1 MSTTFSE
8 TWHRVSQARLSLL
21 PTVSVHKQR
30 FRGEDWYVLRDAYTQ
45 RFFRIR
51 PMAYIFVSR
60 LSHERTVDE
69 VWRSC
74 LDDFPQEA
82 PGQEDAMQV
91 LSQLHHSNLLHYRS
105 KADSQ
110 TIFERYQTHRKR
122 EIGGQLL
129 GFLYLRVPLWD
140 PNAWLNRQRS
150 MVEKWVSWP
159 AAAVLIGVLIAGGL
173 SAILN
178 GDRIWDQS
186 QGLFAIDNLIW
197 LYLCMAVMKML
208 HELGHAFVVKKF
220 GGEVHTMGLMFL
232 VFMPLPYVDA
242 TASWGFRSRYARA
255 LVGAAGILVELFLA
269 ALGAMVWASTGP
281 GLINSL
287 AFNVMVIGS
296 VSSLLFNGN
305 PLLRFDAYY
314 VLSDLLDIPNLY
326 QKASQQWF
334 YFADKYLLGSEKA
347 EPPSR
352 DSREWWH
359 MTLYG
364 LFSFMYRMLIVATI
378 LLFVTDQWFAV
389 GVVFAFTTLIMLVVL
404 PAKKWFA
411 HLTGGSVYRNR
422 RRAVLASLAL
432 VLVPGAVVLW
442 LPLPHAIRVP
452 GMVEAVQY
460 TRVTASSSGRLESV
474 VVLSG
479 TPVMPG
485 QLLLVLTSPELEW
498 ELDIARQQTLETQ
511 MLLSMAF
518 GGTLSDIVPLQK
530 RLESLAV
537 RTAELGAR
545 REALEVRA
553 RHAGVWFSPRL
564 NEKVGNWLPRGE
576 LLGEVVDN
584 SRLRFTAVVSQ
595 EEVNRLFRDK
605 PQTGELRLMGQA
617 DHPVEARQLA
627 VLPYQKQQLA
637 SSALGWGGGGSI
649 AVKPDDPQ
657 GLSTVDTFYE
667 VQAPIPAD
675 QPGVAWHGMTGW
687 LRIPMQYQSLY
698 EQLATAFMQLLQ
710 KRYQL

>member
-60 LSHERTVDE
+60 LSHELTVDE

-110 TIFERYQTHRKR
+110 AIFERYQTHRKR
-122 EIGGQLL
+122 EFGGQLL

-140 PNAWLNRQRS
+140 PNAWLNRQRG

-159 AAAVLIGVLIAGGL
+159 AAAVLIGVLMAGGL

-220 GGEVHTMGLMFL
+220 GGGVHTMGLMFL

-269 ALGAMVWASTGP
+269 ALGAMVWAGTGP

-287 AFNVMVIGS
+287 AFNVMVVGS

-334 YFADKYLLGSEKA
+334 YFADRYLLGSEKA
-347 EPPSR
+347 ESPAR
-352 DSREWWH
+352 DRREWWH

-364 LFSFMYRMLIVATI
+364 LFSFVYRMLIVGTI

-404 PAKKWFA
+404 PAKKWFT
-411 HLTGGSVYRNR
+411 HLTGGAVYRNR
-422 RRAVLASLAL
+422 RRAVVASLAL
-432 VLVPGAVVLW
+432 VLVPAAVVLW

-474 VVLSG
+474 VVPSG
-479 TPVMPG
+479 TPVLPG
-485 QLLLVLTSPELEW
+485 QLLLVLASPELDW
-498 ELDIARQQTLETQ
+498 ELDIARQQTLETR
-511 MLLSMAF
+511 MLLSMAL
-518 GGTLSDIVPLQK
+518 GSTLSDIVPLQQ
-530 RLESLAV
+530 RLESLAA

-545 REALEVRA
+545 REALAVRA
-553 RHAGVWFSPRL
+553 RHTGVWFSPRL

-595 EEVNRLFRDK
+595 EEANRLFRDR
-605 PQTGELRLMGQA
+605 PQAGELRLMGQA
-617 DHPVEARQLA
+617 DHLVEASQLA

-637 SSALGWGGGGSI
+637 SSALGWSGGGSI
-649 AVKPDDPQ
+649 PVKPDDPQ

-667 VQAPIPAD
+667 VQAPMPAD
-675 QPGVAWHGMTGW
+675 QPIVAWHGMTGW

-698 EQLATAFMQLLQ
+698 GQLATAFMQLLQ

>member
-21 PTVSVHKQR
+21 PTVAIHKQR

-51 PMAYIFVSR
+51 PMAYLFVSR

-110 TIFERYQTHRKR
+110 AIFERYRTHRQR

-140 PNAWLNRQRS
+140 PNAWLNRQRAW
-150 MVEKWVSWP
+150 VERLVAWP
-159 AAAVLIGVLIAGGL
+159 AAAVLIGVLLAGGL

-178 GDRIWDQS
+178 SHRLWDQS

-197 LYLCMAVMKML
+197 LYLCMAVMKIL

-255 LVGAAGILVELFLA
+255 LVGAAGIIVELFLA

-281 GLINSL
+281 GLVNSL

-326 QKASQQWF
+326 QKSSQQWF
-334 YFADKYLLGSEKA
+334 YFADKYLLGTEKA
-347 EPPSR
+347 ESPAR
-352 DSREWWH
+352 DRREWWH

-364 LFSFMYRMLIVATI
+364 LFSFFYRMLIVATI

-389 GVVFAFTTLIMLVVL
+389 GVVFAFTTLVMLVVM
-404 PAKKWFA
+404 PAKKWIA
-411 HLTGGSVYRNR
+411 HLTGGAVYRNR
-422 RRAVLASLAL
+422 RRAVVASLAL
-432 VLVPGAVVLW
+432 VLLPSAVVLW
-442 LPLPHAIRVP
+442 LPLPYAIRVP
-452 GMVEAVQY
+452 GMVEALQY
-460 TRVTASSSGRLESV
+460 TRVTAASSGRLESIV
-474 VVLSG
+474 VPSG
-479 TPVMPG
+479 TPVLPG
-485 QLLLVLTSPELEW
+485 QLLLVLASPELDW
-498 ELDIARQQTLETQ
+498 ELEIAQQQSVETQ
-511 MLLSMAF
+511 MLLSMAL
-518 GGTLSDIVPLQK
+518 GRTLSDIVPLQQ
-530 RLESLAV
+530 RLASLSD
-537 RTAELGAR
+537 RMAELRAR
-545 REALEVRA
+545 KDALAVRA
-553 RHAGVWFSPRL
+553 RHPGVWFSPQL
-564 NEKVGNWLPRGE
+564 GEKLGNWLPRGE

-595 EEVNRLFRDK
+595 EQANQLFRDR
-605 PQTGELRLMGQA
+605 PVAGALRLNGQA
-617 DHPVEARQLA
+617 DQPVDVQPL
-627 VLPYQKQQLA
+627 VLLPYQKQQLA
-637 SSALGWGGGGSI
+637 SAALGWNGGGSI
-649 AVKPDDPQ
+649 PVRPDDPQ

-675 QPGVAWHGMTGW
+675 QAPVAWHGMAGW
-687 LRIPMQYQSLY
+687 MRIPLQYQSLA
-698 EQLATAFMQLLQ
+698 EQLGKAFMQLLQ

>member
-30 FRGEDWYVLRDAYTQ
+30 FRGEDWYVLRDSYTQ

-51 PMAYIFVSR
+51 PMAYTFVSR

-69 VWRSC
+69 VWRTC
-74 LDDFPQEA
+74 LDEFPQDA

-91 LSQLHHSNLLHYRS
+91 LSQLHHSNLLHYQS

-110 TIFERYQTHRKR
+110 AIFERYRTHRKR
-122 EIGGQLL
+122 EIQGQLL

-140 PNAWLNRQRS
+140 PNDWLNRQRDW
-150 MVEKWVSWP
+150 VEKCVSWP
-159 AAAVLIGVLIAGGL
+159 AAALLMVVLLAGAL
-173 SAILN
+173 SAVLN
-178 GDRIWDQS
+178 SHRIWDQS
-186 QGLFAIDNLIW
+186 QGMFAMDNLIW

-242 TASWGFRSRYARA
+242 TASWGFRSRHARA
-255 LVGAAGILVELFLA
+255 LVGAAGIIVELFLA
-269 ALGAMVWASTGP
+269 ALGAVVWASTGP
-281 GLINSL
+281 GLVNSL
-287 AFNVMVIGS
+287 SFNVMVIGS

-334 YFADKYLLGSEKA
+334 YFADKYLLGTVKA
-347 EPPSR
+347 ESPAR
-352 DSREWWH
+352 DRREWWE

-364 LFSFMYRMLIVATI
+364 LFSFLYRMLIVATI

-389 GVVFAFTTLIMLVVL
+389 GVVFAVTTLIMLVMM
-404 PAKKWFA
+404 PAKKWIS
-411 HLTGGSVYRNR
+411 HLSGAAVYRNR

-432 VLVPGAVVLW
+432 VLVPAALILW
-442 LPLPHAIRVP
+442 LPLPYAIRAP

-460 TRVTASSSGRLESV
+460 TRVTADSSGRLESIAV
-474 VVLSG
+474 PSG
-479 TPVMPG
+479 TPVEPG
-485 QLLLVLTSPELEW
+485 QLLLVLSSPELDW
-498 ELDIARQQTLETQ
+498 ELQIARQQALETN
-511 MLLSMAF
+511 MLLSLAM
-518 GGTLSDIVPLQK
+518 GRTLSDIEPLEQ
-530 RLESLAV
+530 RLASLTERAD
-537 RTAELGAR
+537 ELRAR
-545 REALEVRA
+545 QSALEVRA
-553 RHAGVWFSPRL
+553 RHRGVWFAPQL
-564 NEKVGNWLPRGE
+564 NEKLGNWLPRGE

-584 SRLRFTAVVSQ
+584 SHLRFTAVVSQ
-595 EEVNRLFRDK
+595 EQANQLFRDT
-605 PQTGELRLMGQA
+605 PPGGELRLNGQA
-617 DHPVEARQLA
+617 DSQVEPTQML

-649 AVKPDDPQ
+649 AVRPDDPQ
-657 GLSTVDTFYE
+657 GLAAVDSFYE
-667 VQAPIPAD
+667 VQAPLPAD
-675 QPGVAWHGMTGW
+675 QLSVAWHGMTGW
-687 LRIPMQYQSLY
+687 IRIPLPHQSLSQ
-698 EQLATAFMQLLQ
+698 QLSTAFMQLLQ
-710 KRYQL
+710 KRYQI